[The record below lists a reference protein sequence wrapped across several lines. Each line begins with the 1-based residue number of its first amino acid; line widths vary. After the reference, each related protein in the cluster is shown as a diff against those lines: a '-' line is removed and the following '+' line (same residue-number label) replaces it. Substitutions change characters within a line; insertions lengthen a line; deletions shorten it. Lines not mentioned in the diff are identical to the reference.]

1 MQRTGRT
8 MMSTHARRNRRLTG
22 LVLSMALLAV
32 VPQAWAAAPQAAAAQ
47 AQGVAGYELPSA
59 ALQAVVDAPRAP
71 SLFLSP
77 RRDVAALMQMPS
89 LPSIQVVAQP
99 ELKLAGLRINPKTF
113 SDSRFSFGQ
122 KLWLMNVADGKERQ
136 ISGLPASLSIASLTW
151 SPDQKWLAFNQ
162 VDAATGANELWL
174 VDVTGGSARR
184 LVAGLNTVLGSGYQW
199 LPDSRGLVVFTRPGN
214 LGAAPAADGIPTGPA
229 VQQTSQGGGVV
240 SIRTYQDLLK
250 NEADARQ
257 FDYYATTQPMEVG
270 LDGQSHAIGAAG
282 IFMGFAVS
290 PDGRFVL
297 SQPVQRPY
305 SYVVPLS
312 SFPRRIEVLDR
323 STGKLVHT
331 VAVRPLVEGLPTGN
345 DAEVT
350 GVRDIS
356 WRGDA
361 DATLVWAEAQDGGD
375 PNREAKVRDAVFM
388 QAAPFDTPPVT
399 LAQLGSRYAG
409 ISWGRGDLALLNES
423 WWKTRRSKTWLI
435 APDNASADA
444 RLLWDRDAQ
453 DRYADPGRPLMTS
466 DDRGRSLLQTTA
478 DGGSL
483 YLAGAGASPEG
494 DRPFVDRFDVASGKA
509 TRLFHSQAPTYAAPV
524 TLLDAQASSLLISR
538 ESPDEP
544 TNFYVQSLADTNAAP
559 RALTHFPHPLP
570 QLKGVRKEQI
580 RYKRKDGVDLTA
592 TLLLPP
598 GYDPKRDGP
607 RPLLMWAYPGEF
619 KSAAAASQVTDSP
632 YRFNAIS
639 YWGPQ
644 AFLAKGYVVL
654 ASPSMPIIGEGDKEP
669 NDTYIEQLVANA
681 QAAVDEVVRRGVTDR
696 EHIAIGGHS
705 YGAFMTANLLAHTR
719 LFKAGIARSGA
730 YNRTLTPFGFQAEE
744 RNYWQA
750 QDVYQKMAPFNYA
763 DRIKDPILFIHGVDD
778 NNSGTFPMQSERMF
792 AAVKGL
798 GGTARLV
805 MLPNESHAYRA
816 RESIMTMLAESERW
830 LEQNLGPVQQGKA
843 KKTR

>member
-1 MQRTGRT
+1 

-32 VPQAWAAAPQAAAAQ
+32 VPQAWAAAPQAAQPQ

-174 VDVTGGSARR
+174 VDVAAGSARR
-184 LVAGLNTVLGSGYQW
+184 LVADLNTVLGSGYQW
-199 LPDSRGLVVFTRPGN
+199 LPDSRGLVVFTRPAN
-214 LGAAPAADGIPTGPA
+214 LGTAPAADGIPTGPA

-257 FDYYATTQPMEVG
+257 FDYYATTQPMEVS
-270 LDGQSHAIGAAG
+270 LDGQRRAIGAAG

-305 SYVVPLS
+305 SYVVPVS

-375 PNREAKVRDAVFM
+375 PNKEAKVRDAVFM

-453 DRYADPGRPLMTS
+453 DRYADPGRPLMAS

-494 DRPFVDRFDVASGKA
+494 DRPFVDRFEVASGKA

-559 RALTHFPHPLP
+559 RALTHFAHPLP
-570 QLKGVRKEQI
+570 QLKGVQKEQI

>member
-1 MQRTGRT
+1 

-32 VPQAWAAAPQAAAAQ
+32 VPQALAAAPQAAQTQ
-47 AQGVAGYELPSA
+47 AQGVTGYELPSA

-71 SLFLSP
+71 SLYLSP

-99 ELKLAGLRINPKTF
+99 ELKLAGLRINPRTF

-122 KLWLMNVADGKERQ
+122 KLWLMNVVDGKERQ

-174 VDVTGGSARR
+174 VDVAGGSARR

-199 LPDSRGLVVFTRPGN
+199 LPDSRGLVVFTRPAN

-257 FDYYATTQPMEVG
+257 FDYYATTQPVEVS
-270 LDGQSHAIGAAG
+270 LDGQSRAIGAAG

-305 SYVVPLS
+305 SYVVPVS

-375 PNREAKVRDAVFM
+375 PNKEAKVRDAVFM
-388 QAAPFDTPPVT
+388 QAAPFETPPVT

-453 DRYADPGRPLMTS
+453 DRYADPGRPLMAS

-494 DRPFVDRFDVASGKA
+494 DRPFVDRFEVASGKA

-559 RALTHFPHPLP
+559 RALTHFAHPLP
-570 QLKGVRKEQI
+570 QLKGVQKEQI

-778 NNSGTFPMQSERMF
+778 NNSGTFPLQSERMF

-830 LEQNLGPVQQGKA
+830 LEQTLGPVQQGKA
-843 KKTR
+843 KKKR

>member
-1 MQRTGRT
+1 
-8 MMSTHARRNRRLTG
+8 MSTHARRNRRLTG

-32 VPQAWAAAPQAAAAQ
+32 VPQALAAAPQAAQTQ
-47 AQGVAGYELPSA
+47 AQGVTGYELPSA

-71 SLFLSP
+71 SLYLSP

-99 ELKLAGLRINPKTF
+99 ELKLAGLRINPRTF

-174 VDVTGGSARR
+174 VDVAGGSARR

-199 LPDSRGLVVFTRPGN
+199 LPDSRGLVVFTRPAN

-257 FDYYATTQPMEVG
+257 FDYYATTQPVEVS
-270 LDGQSHAIGAAG
+270 LDGQSRAIGAAG

-305 SYVVPLS
+305 SYVVPVS

-559 RALTHFPHPLP
+559 RALTHFAHPLP
-570 QLKGVRKEQI
+570 QLKGVQKEQI

-778 NNSGTFPMQSERMF
+778 NNSGTFPLQSERMF

-830 LEQNLGPVQQGKA
+830 LEQTIGPAEQGKA
-843 KKTR
+843 RKKR

>member
-1 MQRTGRT
+1 

-99 ELKLAGLRINPKTF
+99 ELKLAGLRINPRTF

-174 VDVTGGSARR
+174 VDVAGGSARR

-199 LPDSRGLVVFTRPGN
+199 LPDSRGLVVFTRPAN

-257 FDYYATTQPMEVG
+257 FDYYATTQPVEVS
-270 LDGQSHAIGAAG
+270 LDGQSRAIGAAG

-305 SYVVPLS
+305 SYVVPVS

-435 APDNASADA
+435 SPDNASADA

-559 RALTHFPHPLP
+559 RALTHFAHPLP
-570 QLKGVRKEQI
+570 QLKGVQKEQI

-778 NNSGTFPMQSERMF
+778 NNSGTFPLQSERMF

-830 LEQNLGPVQQGKA
+830 LEQTIGPAEQGKA
-843 KKTR
+843 KKKR

>member
-270 LDGQSHAIGAAG
+270 LDGQSRAIGAAG

-444 RLLWDRDAQ
+444 KLLWDRDAQ

-559 RALTHFPHPLP
+559 RALTHFAHPLP
-570 QLKGVRKEQI
+570 QLKGVQKEQI

-843 KKTR
+843 KKQR

>member
-1 MQRTGRT
+1 MSMHVRRT
-8 MMSTHARRNRRLTG
+8 RRWTG
-22 LVLSMALLAV
+22 LVLSMGLLAAA
-32 VPQAWAAAPQAAAAQ
+32 PLAWAAAPQPAAAQ
-47 AQGVAGYELPSA
+47 AQGVNGYELPSA

-71 SLFLSP
+71 SLYLSP
-77 RRDVAALMQMPS
+77 RRDVAAMMQMPS

-99 ELKLAGLRINPKTF
+99 ELKLAGLRINPRTF
-113 SDSRFSFGQ
+113 SDSRFSFGE

-136 ISGLPASLSIASLTW
+136 ISGLPAKLSIASVMW

-162 VDAATGANELWL
+162 VDAASGANELWL
-174 VDVTGGSARR
+174 VDVAGGSARR
-184 LVAGLNTVLGSGYQW
+184 LVAGLNTVIGSGYQW
-199 LPDSRGLVVFTRPGN
+199 LPDSRGLVVFTRPAN

-229 VQQTSQGGGVV
+229 VQQTRQGDGVV

-257 FDYYATTQPMEVG
+257 FDYYATTQPVEVS
-270 LDGQSHAIGAAG
+270 LDGNTRTIGAAG
-282 IFMGFAVS
+282 IFMGFSVS

-297 SQPVQRPY
+297 RQPVQRPY
-305 SYVVPLS
+305 SYVVPVG
-312 SFPRRIEVLDR
+312 SFPRRIEVIDR
-323 STGKLVHT
+323 ASGKLVHT

-350 GVRDIS
+350 GVRDIG

-361 DATLVWAEAQDGGD
+361 AATLVWAEAQDGGD
-375 PNREAKVRDAVFM
+375 PNKDARVRDAVLM
-388 QAAPFDTPPVT
+388 QAAPFDRPPVT
-399 LAQLGSRYAG
+399 LAQLGSRLAG
-409 ISWGRGDLALLNES
+409 ISWGRGDLALLTES
-423 WWKTRRSKTWLI
+423 WWKTRRTRTWLI
-435 APDNASADA
+435 APDNASTEP

-453 DRYADPGRPLMTS
+453 DRYADPGRPLLAS
-466 DDRGRSLLQTTA
+466 DERGRSLLQTSA
-478 DGGSL
+478 DGSSL

-494 DRPFVDRFDVASGKA
+494 DRPFVDRFDIATGKA
-509 TRLFHSQAPTYAAPV
+509 TRLFHSQAPSYALPV
-524 TLLDAQASSLLISR
+524 ALLDNQASSLLLSR

-544 TNFYVQSLADTNAAP
+544 ANFYVQSLADAGAAP
-559 RALTHFPHPLP
+559 RALTHFAHPLP
-570 QLKGVRKEQI
+570 QLKGVQKEQI

-632 YRFNAIS
+632 YRFNAVS

-696 EHIAIGGHS
+696 DHIAIGGHS

-778 NNSGTFPMQSERMF
+778 NNSGTFPIQSERMF

-830 LEQNLGPVQQGKA
+830 LEQTIGPAEQGKA
-843 KKTR
+843 KKKR

>member
-1 MQRTGRT
+1 

-174 VDVTGGSARR
+174 VDVAGGSARR
-184 LVAGLNTVLGSGYQW
+184 LVAGLNTVLGTGYQW

-214 LGAAPAADGIPTGPA
+214 LGVAPAADGIPPGPA

-270 LDGQSHAIGAAG
+270 LDGQSRAIGAAG

-350 GVRDIS
+350 GVRDVS

-453 DRYADPGRPLMTS
+453 DRYADPGRPLMAS

-559 RALTHFPHPLP
+559 RALTHFAHPLP
-570 QLKGVRKEQI
+570 QLKGVQKEQI

>member
-1 MQRTGRT
+1 

-32 VPQAWAAAPQAAAAQ
+32 VPQAWAAAPQAAQPQ

-174 VDVTGGSARR
+174 VDVAVGSARR
-184 LVAGLNTVLGSGYQW
+184 LVADLNTVLGSGYQW
-199 LPDSRGLVVFTRPGN
+199 LPDSRGLVVFTRPAN
-214 LGAAPAADGIPTGPA
+214 LGTAPAADGIPTGPA

-257 FDYYATTQPMEVG
+257 FDYYATTQPMEVS
-270 LDGQSHAIGAAG
+270 LDGQRRAIGAAG

-305 SYVVPLS
+305 SYVVPVS

-375 PNREAKVRDAVFM
+375 PNKEAKVRDAVFM

-453 DRYADPGRPLMTS
+453 DRYADPGRPLMAS

-494 DRPFVDRFDVASGKA
+494 DRPFVDRFEVASGKA

-559 RALTHFPHPLP
+559 RALTHFAHPLP
-570 QLKGVRKEQI
+570 QLKGVQKEQI

-830 LEQNLGPVQQGKA
+830 LEQTLGPVQQGKA

>member
-1 MQRTGRT
+1 
-8 MMSTHARRNRRLTG
+8 MSMHARRTRRWTG
-22 LVLSMALLAV
+22 LVLSMGLLAV
-32 VPQAWAAAPQAAAAQ
+32 APLAWAAAPQPAAAQ
-47 AQGVAGYELPSA
+47 AQGVNGYELPSA

-99 ELKLAGLRINPKTF
+99 ELKLAGLRINPRTF
-113 SDSRFSFGQ
+113 SDSRFSFGE
-122 KLWLMNVADGKERQ
+122 KLWLMNVADGRERQ
-136 ISGLPASLSIASLTW
+136 ISGLPGKLSIASVTW

-162 VDAATGANELWL
+162 VDAASGANELWL
-174 VDVTGGSARR
+174 VDVAAGSARR
-184 LVAGLNTVLGSGYQW
+184 LVAGLNTVIGSGYQW
-199 LPDSRGLVVFTRPGN
+199 LPDSRGLVVFTRPAN

-257 FDYYATTQPMEVG
+257 FDYYATTQPVEVS
-270 LDGQSHAIGAAG
+270 LDGSTRAIGSAG

-297 SQPVQRPY
+297 RQPVQRPY
-305 SYVVPLS
+305 SYVVPVD
-312 SFPRRIEVLDR
+312 SFPRRIEVIDR
-323 STGKLVHT
+323 ASGKLVHT

-350 GVRDIS
+350 GVRDIR

-375 PNREAKVRDAVFM
+375 PNRDAKVRDAVLM
-388 QAAPFDTPPVT
+388 QAAPFDRPPVT
-399 LAQLGSRYAG
+399 LAQLGSRLAG
-409 ISWGRGDLALLNES
+409 ISWGRGDLALLTES
-423 WWKTRRSKTWLI
+423 WWKTRKTRTWLI
-435 APDNASADA
+435 APDNAGAEP

-453 DRYADPGRPLMTS
+453 DRYADPGRPLLSS
-466 DDRGRSLLQTTA
+466 DERGRSLLQTSP
-478 DGGSL
+478 DGSSL

-494 DRPFVDRFDVASGKA
+494 DRPFVDRFEIATGKA
-509 TRLFHSQAPTYAAPV
+509 TRLFHSQAPSYSLPV
-524 TLLDAQASSLLISR
+524 ALLDDQGRSLLLSR

-544 TNFYVQSLADTNAAP
+544 ANFYVQSLADAGTAP
-559 RALTHFPHPLP
+559 RALTHFAHPLP
-570 QLKGVRKEQI
+570 QLKGVQKEQI

-632 YRFNAIS
+632 YRFNAVS

-696 EHIAIGGHS
+696 DHIAIGGHS

-750 QDVYQKMAPFNYA
+750 QEVYQKMAPFTYA

-778 NNSGTFPMQSERMF
+778 NNSGTFPIQSERMF

-830 LEQNLGPVQQGKA
+830 LEQTIGPAGQGKA
-843 KKTR
+843 KKPR

>member
-1 MQRTGRT
+1 

-32 VPQAWAAAPQAAAAQ
+32 VPQAWAAAPQAAQSQ
-47 AQGVAGYELPSA
+47 AQGVTGYELPSA

-71 SLFLSP
+71 SLYLSP

-99 ELKLAGLRINPKTF
+99 ELKLAGLRINPRTF

-174 VDVTGGSARR
+174 VDVAGGSARR

-199 LPDSRGLVVFTRPGN
+199 LPDSRGLVVFTRPAN

-257 FDYYATTQPMEVG
+257 FDYYATTQPVEVS
-270 LDGQSHAIGAAG
+270 LDGQRRAIGAAG

-305 SYVVPLS
+305 SYVVPVS
-312 SFPRRIEVLDR
+312 SFPRRIEVLER

-375 PNREAKVRDAVFM
+375 PNKEAKVRDAVFM

-453 DRYADPGRPLMTS
+453 DRYADPGRPLMAS

-494 DRPFVDRFDVASGKA
+494 DRPFVDRFEVASGKA

-559 RALTHFPHPLP
+559 RALTHFAHPLP
-570 QLKGVRKEQI
+570 QLKGVQKEQI

-778 NNSGTFPMQSERMF
+778 NNSGTFPLQSERMF

-805 MLPNESHAYRA
+805 MLPNESHGYRA

-830 LEQNLGPVQQGKA
+830 LEQTIGPAEQGKA
-843 KKTR
+843 KKKR

>member
-1 MQRTGRT
+1 
-8 MMSTHARRNRRLTG
+8 MSMHARRTRRWTG
-22 LVLSMALLAV
+22 LVLSMGLLAV
-32 VPQAWAAAPQAAAAQ
+32 APLAWAAAPQPAAAQ
-47 AQGVAGYELPSA
+47 AQGVNGYELPSA

-71 SLFLSP
+71 SLYLSP
-77 RRDVAALMQMPS
+77 RRDVAAMMQMPS

-99 ELKLAGLRINPKTF
+99 ELKLAGLRINPRTF
-113 SDSRFSFGQ
+113 SDSRFSFGE

-136 ISGLPASLSIASLTW
+136 ISGLPAKLSIASVTW

-162 VDAATGANELWL
+162 VDAGSGANELWL
-174 VDVTGGSARR
+174 VDVAGGSARR
-184 LVAGLNTVLGSGYQW
+184 LVAGLNTVIGSGYQW
-199 LPDSRGLVVFTRPGN
+199 LPDSRGLVVFTRPAN

-257 FDYYATTQPMEVG
+257 FDYYATTQPMEVS
-270 LDGQSHAIGAAG
+270 LDGSTRAIGAAG
-282 IFMGFAVS
+282 IFMGFSVS

-297 SQPVQRPY
+297 RQPVQRPY
-305 SYVVPLS
+305 SYVVPVD
-312 SFPRRIEVLDR
+312 SFPRRIEVIDR
-323 STGKLVHT
+323 ASGKLVHT

-350 GVRDIS
+350 GVRDIG

-375 PNREAKVRDAVFM
+375 PNRDAKVRDAVLM
-388 QAAPFDTPPVT
+388 QAAPFDKPPVT
-399 LAQLGSRYAG
+399 LAQLGSRLAG
-409 ISWGRGDLALLNES
+409 ISWGRGDLALLTES
-423 WWKTRRSKTWLI
+423 WWKTRRTKTWLI
-435 APDNASADA
+435 APDNAGAEP
-444 RLLWDRDAQ
+444 RLLWDRDGQ
-453 DRYADPGRPLMTS
+453 DRYSDPGRPLLSS
-466 DDRGRSLLQTTA
+466 DDRGRSLLQTSA
-478 DGGSL
+478 DGSSL

-494 DRPFVDRFDVASGKA
+494 DRPFVDRFDIATGKA
-509 TRLFHSQAPTYAAPV
+509 TRLFHSQAPSYSLPV
-524 TLLDAQASSLLISR
+524 ALLDNQGSSLLLSR

-544 TNFYVQSLADTNAAP
+544 ANFYVQSLADAGSAP
-559 RALTHFPHPLP
+559 RALTHFAHPLP
-570 QLKGVRKEQI
+570 QLKGVQKEQI

-632 YRFNAIS
+632 YRFNAVS

-696 EHIAIGGHS
+696 DHIAIGGHS

-778 NNSGTFPMQSERMF
+778 NNSGTFPIQSERMF

-830 LEQNLGPVQQGKA
+830 LEQTIGPAEQGKA
-843 KKTR
+843 KKKR

>member
-1 MQRTGRT
+1 
-8 MMSTHARRNRRLTG
+8 MSMHARRTRRWTG
-22 LVLSMALLAV
+22 LVLSMGLLAV
-32 VPQAWAAAPQAAAAQ
+32 APLAWAAAPQPVATQ
-47 AQGVAGYELPSA
+47 AQGVNGYELPSA

-71 SLFLSP
+71 SLYLSP
-77 RRDVAALMQMPS
+77 RRDVAAMMQMPS

-99 ELKLAGLRINPKTF
+99 ELKLAGLRINPRTF
-113 SDSRFSFGQ
+113 SDSRFSFGE

-136 ISGLPASLSIASLTW
+136 ISGLPAKLSIASVMW

-162 VDAATGANELWL
+162 VDAASGANELWL
-174 VDVTGGSARR
+174 VDVAGGSARR
-184 LVAGLNTVLGSGYQW
+184 LVAGLNTVIGSGYQW
-199 LPDSRGLVVFTRPGN
+199 LPDSRGLVVFTRPAN

-257 FDYYATTQPMEVG
+257 FDYYATTQPMEVS
-270 LDGQSHAIGAAG
+270 LDGSTRAIDAAG
-282 IFMGFAVS
+282 IFMGFSVS

-297 SQPVQRPY
+297 RQPVQRPY
-305 SYVVPLS
+305 SYVVPVD
-312 SFPRRIEVLDR
+312 SFPRRIEVIDR
-323 STGKLVHT
+323 ASGKLVHT

-350 GVRDIS
+350 GVRDIR

-375 PNREAKVRDAVFM
+375 PNRDAKVRDAVLM
-388 QAAPFDTPPVT
+388 QAAPFDKPPVT
-399 LAQLGSRYAG
+399 LAQLGSRLAG
-409 ISWGRGDLALLNES
+409 ISWGRGDLALLTES
-423 WWKTRRSKTWLI
+423 WWKTRRTKTWLI
-435 APDNASADA
+435 APDNAGAEP

-453 DRYADPGRPLMTS
+453 DRYSDPGRPLLSS
-466 DDRGRSLLQTTA
+466 DDRGRSLLQTSA
-478 DGGSL
+478 DGNSL

-494 DRPFVDRFDVASGKA
+494 DRPFVDRFDIATGKA
-509 TRLFHSQAPTYAAPV
+509 TRLFHSQAPSYSLPV
-524 TLLDAQASSLLISR
+524 ALLDNQGSSLLLSR

-544 TNFYVQSLADTNAAP
+544 ANFYVQSLADAGAAP
-559 RALTHFPHPLP
+559 RALTHFAHPLP
-570 QLKGVRKEQI
+570 QLKGVQKEQI

-632 YRFNAIS
+632 YRFNAVS

-696 EHIAIGGHS
+696 DHIAIGGHS

-778 NNSGTFPMQSERMF
+778 NNSGTFPIQSERMF

-830 LEQNLGPVQQGKA
+830 LEQTIGPAEQGKA
-843 KKTR
+843 KKKR

>member
-1 MQRTGRT
+1 

-32 VPQAWAAAPQAAAAQ
+32 VPQAWAAAPQVATAQ

-71 SLFLSP
+71 SLYLSP

-99 ELKLAGLRINPKTF
+99 ELKLAGLRINPRTF

-136 ISGLPASLSIASLTW
+136 ISGLPATLSIASLTW

-174 VDVTGGSARR
+174 VDVAGGSARR

-199 LPDSRGLVVFTRPGN
+199 LPDSRGLVVFTRPAN

-257 FDYYATTQPMEVG
+257 FDYYATTQPVEVS
-270 LDGQSHAIGAAG
+270 LDGQRRALGAAG

-305 SYVVPLS
+305 SYVVPVS

-375 PNREAKVRDAVFM
+375 PNKEAKVRDAVFM

-494 DRPFVDRFDVASGKA
+494 DRPFVDRFEVASGKA

-559 RALTHFPHPLP
+559 RALTHFAHPLP
-570 QLKGVRKEQI
+570 QLKGVQKEQI

-778 NNSGTFPMQSERMF
+778 NNSGTFPLQSERMF

-830 LEQNLGPVQQGKA
+830 LEQTLGPVQQDKGS
-843 KKTR
+843 KKR

>member
-1 MQRTGRT
+1 
-8 MMSTHARRNRRLTG
+8 MMSMHARRNRRLTG

-32 VPQAWAAAPQAAAAQ
+32 VPQALAAAPQAAQTQ
-47 AQGVAGYELPSA
+47 AQGVTGYELPSA

-71 SLFLSP
+71 SLYLSP

-99 ELKLAGLRINPKTF
+99 ELKLAGLRINPRTF

-136 ISGLPASLSIASLTW
+136 ISGLPATLSIASLTW

-174 VDVTGGSARR
+174 VDVAGGSARR

-199 LPDSRGLVVFTRPGN
+199 LPDSRGLVVFTRPAN

-257 FDYYATTQPMEVG
+257 FDYYATTQPVEVS
-270 LDGQSHAIGAAG
+270 LEGQSRAIGAAG

-305 SYVVPLS
+305 SYVVPAS

-453 DRYADPGRPLMTS
+453 DRYADPGRPLMAS

-494 DRPFVDRFDVASGKA
+494 DRPFVDRFEVASGKA

-559 RALTHFPHPLP
+559 RALTHFAHPLP
-570 QLKGVRKEQI
+570 QLKGVQKEQI

-778 NNSGTFPMQSERMF
+778 NNSGTFPLQSERMF

-830 LEQNLGPVQQGKA
+830 LEQTLGPVQQGKA
-843 KKTR
+843 KKKR

>member
-1 MQRTGRT
+1 
-8 MMSTHARRNRRLTG
+8 MSTHARRNRRLTG

-32 VPQAWAAAPQAAAAQ
+32 VPQAWAAAPQVAQTQ
-47 AQGVAGYELPSA
+47 AQGVTGYELPSA

-136 ISGLPASLSIASLTW
+136 ISGLPGSLSIASLTW

-174 VDVTGGSARR
+174 VDVAGGSARR
-184 LVAGLNTVLGSGYQW
+184 LLAGLNTVLGSGYQW
-199 LPDSRGLVVFTRPGN
+199 LPDSRGLVVFTRPAN

-257 FDYYATTQPMEVG
+257 FDYYATTQPVEVS
-270 LDGQSHAIGAAG
+270 LDGQRRAIGAAG

-305 SYVVPLS
+305 SYVVPVS
-312 SFPRRIEVLDR
+312 SFPRRIEVLER

-375 PNREAKVRDAVFM
+375 PNKEAKVRDAVFM

-453 DRYADPGRPLMTS
+453 DRYADPGRPLMAS

-494 DRPFVDRFDVASGKA
+494 DRPFVDRFEVASGKA

-559 RALTHFPHPLP
+559 RALTHFAHPLP
-570 QLKGVRKEQI
+570 QLKGVQKEQI

-763 DRIKDPILFIHGVDD
+763 DRIKDPILFIHGMDD
-778 NNSGTFPMQSERMF
+778 NNSGTFPLQSERMF

-830 LEQNLGPVQQGKA
+830 LEQTIGPAEQGKA
-843 KKTR
+843 KKKR

>member
-1 MQRTGRT
+1 

-32 VPQAWAAAPQAAAAQ
+32 VPQAWAAAPQVAQTQ
-47 AQGVAGYELPSA
+47 AQGVTGYELPSA

-71 SLFLSP
+71 SLYLSP

-136 ISGLPASLSIASLTW
+136 ISGLPATLSIASLTW

-174 VDVTGGSARR
+174 VDVAGGSARR

-199 LPDSRGLVVFTRPGN
+199 LPDSRGLVVFTRPAN

-257 FDYYATTQPMEVG
+257 FDYYATTQPVEVS
-270 LDGQSHAIGAAG
+270 LDGQSRAIGAAG

-305 SYVVPLS
+305 SYVVPVS

-559 RALTHFPHPLP
+559 RALTHFAHPLP
-570 QLKGVRKEQI
+570 QLKGVQKEQI

-778 NNSGTFPMQSERMF
+778 NNSGTFPLQSERMF

-830 LEQNLGPVQQGKA
+830 LEQTLGPVQQDKA
-843 KKTR
+843 RKKR

>member
-1 MQRTGRT
+1 
-8 MMSTHARRNRRLTG
+8 MSMHARRTRRWTG
-22 LVLSMALLAV
+22 LVLSMGLLAV
-32 VPQAWAAAPQAAAAQ
+32 APLAWAASPQPAQVQ
-47 AQGVAGYELPSA
+47 AQGATGYELPSA

-71 SLFLSP
+71 SLYLSP
-77 RRDVAALMQMPS
+77 RRDVAAMMQMPS

-99 ELKLAGLRINPKTF
+99 ELKLAGLRINPRTF
-113 SDSRFSFGQ
+113 SDSRFSFGE

-136 ISGLPASLSIASLTW
+136 ISGLPAKLSIASVMW

-162 VDAATGANELWL
+162 VDAASGANELWL
-174 VDVTGGSARR
+174 VDVAGGSARR
-184 LVAGLNTVLGSGYQW
+184 LVAGLNTVIGSGYQW
-199 LPDSRGLVVFTRPGN
+199 LPDSRGLVVFTRPAN
-214 LGAAPAADGIPTGPA
+214 LGAAPATDGIPTGPA
-229 VQQTSQGGGVV
+229 VQQTRQGDGVV

-257 FDYYATTQPMEVG
+257 FDYYATSQPVEVS
-270 LDGQSHAIGAAG
+270 LDGNTRAIGAAG
-282 IFMGFAVS
+282 IFMGFSVS

-297 SQPVQRPY
+297 RQPVQRPY
-305 SYVVPLS
+305 SYVVPVG
-312 SFPRRIEVLDR
+312 SFPRRIEVIDR
-323 STGKLVHT
+323 ASGKLVHT

-350 GVRDIS
+350 GVRDIG

-361 DATLVWAEAQDGGD
+361 EATLVWAEAQDGGD
-375 PNREAKVRDAVFM
+375 PNKDAKVRDAVLM
-388 QAAPFDTPPVT
+388 QAAPFDRPPVT
-399 LAQLGSRYAG
+399 LAQLGSRLAG
-409 ISWGRGDLALLNES
+409 ISWGRGDLALLTES
-423 WWKTRRSKTWLI
+423 WWKTRRTKTWLI
-435 APDNASADA
+435 APDNASTEP

-453 DRYADPGRPLMTS
+453 DRYADPGRPLLAS
-466 DDRGRSLLQTTA
+466 DERGRWLLQTSA
-478 DGGSL
+478 DGSSL

-494 DRPFVDRFDVASGKA
+494 DRPFVDRFDIATGKA
-509 TRLFHSQAPTYAAPV
+509 TRLFHSQAPSYALPV
-524 TLLDAQASSLLISR
+524 ALLDNQGSSLLLSR

-544 TNFYVQSLADTNAAP
+544 ANFYVQSLADAGAAP
-559 RALTHFPHPLP
+559 RALTHFAHPLP
-570 QLKGVRKEQI
+570 QLKGVQKEQI

-632 YRFNAIS
+632 YRFNAVS

-696 EHIAIGGHS
+696 DHIAIGGHS

-778 NNSGTFPMQSERMF
+778 NNSGTFPIQSERMF

-830 LEQNLGPVQQGKA
+830 LEQTIGPAEQGKT
-843 KKTR
+843 KKKR

>member
-1 MQRTGRT
+1 

-32 VPQAWAAAPQAAAAQ
+32 VPQAWAAAPQVAQTQ
-47 AQGVAGYELPSA
+47 AQGVTGYELPSA

-136 ISGLPASLSIASLTW
+136 ISGLPGSLSIASLTW

-174 VDVTGGSARR
+174 VDVAGGSARR
-184 LVAGLNTVLGSGYQW
+184 LLAGLNTVLGSGYQW
-199 LPDSRGLVVFTRPGN
+199 LPDSRGLVVFTRPAN

-257 FDYYATTQPMEVG
+257 FDYYATTQPVEVS
-270 LDGQSHAIGAAG
+270 LDGQRRAIGAAG

-305 SYVVPLS
+305 SYVVPVS
-312 SFPRRIEVLDR
+312 SFPRRIEVLER

-375 PNREAKVRDAVFM
+375 PNKEAKVRDAVFM

-453 DRYADPGRPLMTS
+453 DRYADPGRPLMAS

-494 DRPFVDRFDVASGKA
+494 DRPFVDRFEVASGKA

-559 RALTHFPHPLP
+559 RALTHFAHPLP
-570 QLKGVRKEQI
+570 QLKGVQKEQI

-778 NNSGTFPMQSERMF
+778 NNSGTFPLQSERMF

-830 LEQNLGPVQQGKA
+830 LEQTIGPAEQGKA
-843 KKTR
+843 KKKR

>member
-1 MQRTGRT
+1 
-8 MMSTHARRNRRLTG
+8 MMSMHARRNRRLTG

-32 VPQAWAAAPQAAAAQ
+32 VPQAWAAAPQTAQSQ
-47 AQGVAGYELPSA
+47 AQGVTGYELPSA

-89 LPSIQVVAQP
+89 LPSIHVVAQP
-99 ELKLAGLRINPKTF
+99 ELKLAGLRINPRTF

-174 VDVTGGSARR
+174 VDVAGGSARR
-184 LVAGLNTVLGSGYQW
+184 LVAGLNTVLGTGYQW
-199 LPDSRGLVVFTRPGN
+199 LPDSRGLVVFTRPAN

-257 FDYYATTQPMEVG
+257 FDYYATTQPVEVS
-270 LDGQSHAIGAAG
+270 LDGQSRAIGAAG

-375 PNREAKVRDAVFM
+375 PNKEAKVRDAVFM

-453 DRYADPGRPLMTS
+453 DRYADPGRPLMAS

-559 RALTHFPHPLP
+559 RALTHFAHPLP
-570 QLKGVRKEQI
+570 QLKGVQKEQI

-778 NNSGTFPMQSERMF
+778 NNSGTFPLQSERMF

-830 LEQNLGPVQQGKA
+830 LEQTLGPVEQGKA

>member
-1 MQRTGRT
+1 MSMHVRRT
-8 MMSTHARRNRRLTG
+8 RRWTG
-22 LVLSMALLAV
+22 LVLSMGLLAV
-32 VPQAWAAAPQAAAAQ
+32 APLAWAAAPQPAAAQ
-47 AQGVAGYELPSA
+47 AQGVNGYELPSA

-71 SLFLSP
+71 SLYLSP

-99 ELKLAGLRINPKTF
+99 ELKLAGLRINPRTF
-113 SDSRFSFGQ
+113 SDSRFSFGE

-136 ISGLPASLSIASLTW
+136 ISGLPAKLSIASVMW

-162 VDAATGANELWL
+162 VDAASGANELWL
-174 VDVTGGSARR
+174 VDVAGGSARR
-184 LVAGLNTVLGSGYQW
+184 LVAGLNTVIGSGYQW
-199 LPDSRGLVVFTRPGN
+199 LPDSRGLVVFTRPAN

-229 VQQTSQGGGVV
+229 VQQTRQGDGVV

-257 FDYYATTQPMEVG
+257 FDYYATTQPVEVS
-270 LDGQSHAIGAAG
+270 LDGNTRAIGAAG
-282 IFMGFAVS
+282 IFMGFSVS

-297 SQPVQRPY
+297 RQPVQRPY
-305 SYVVPLS
+305 SYVVPVG
-312 SFPRRIEVLDR
+312 SFPRRIEVIDR
-323 STGKLVHT
+323 ASGKLVHT

-350 GVRDIS
+350 GVRDIG

-361 DATLVWAEAQDGGD
+361 EATLVWAEAQDGGD
-375 PNREAKVRDAVFM
+375 PNKDAKVRDAVLM

-399 LAQLGSRYAG
+399 LAQLGSRLAG
-409 ISWGRGDLALLNES
+409 ISWGRGDLALLTES
-423 WWKTRRSKTWLI
+423 WWKTRRTKTWLI
-435 APDNASADA
+435 APDNSSTEP
-444 RLLWDRDAQ
+444 RLLWVRDAQ
-453 DRYADPGRPLMTS
+453 DRYADPGRPLLAS
-466 DDRGRSLLQTTA
+466 DERGRSLLQTSA
-478 DGGSL
+478 DGSSL

-494 DRPFVDRFDVASGKA
+494 DRPFVDRFDIATGKA
-509 TRLFHSQAPTYAAPV
+509 TRLFHSQAPSYALPV
-524 TLLDAQASSLLISR
+524 ALLDNQASSLLLSR

-544 TNFYVQSLADTNAAP
+544 ANFYVQSLADAGAAP
-559 RALTHFPHPLP
+559 RALTHFAHPLP
-570 QLKGVRKEQI
+570 QLKGVQKEQI

-632 YRFNAIS
+632 YRFNAVS

-696 EHIAIGGHS
+696 DHIAIGGHS

-778 NNSGTFPMQSERMF
+778 NNSGTFPIQSERMF

-830 LEQNLGPVQQGKA
+830 LEQTIGPAEQGKA
-843 KKTR
+843 KKKR

>member
-1 MQRTGRT
+1 
-8 MMSTHARRNRRLTG
+8 MSTHARRNRRLTG

-32 VPQAWAAAPQAAAAQ
+32 VPQAWAAAPQAAQPQ

-174 VDVTGGSARR
+174 VDVAAGSARR
-184 LVAGLNTVLGSGYQW
+184 LVADLNTVLGSGYQW
-199 LPDSRGLVVFTRPGN
+199 LPDSRGLVVFTRPAN
-214 LGAAPAADGIPTGPA
+214 LGTAPAADGIPTGPA

-250 NEADARQ
+250 NEVDARQ
-257 FDYYATTQPMEVG
+257 FDYYATTQPMEVS
-270 LDGQSHAIGAAG
+270 LDGQRRAIGAAG

-305 SYVVPLS
+305 SYVVPVS

-375 PNREAKVRDAVFM
+375 PNKEAKVRDAVFM

-453 DRYADPGRPLMTS
+453 DRYADPGRPLMAS

-494 DRPFVDRFDVASGKA
+494 DRPFVDRFEVASGKA

-559 RALTHFPHPLP
+559 RALTHFAHPLP
-570 QLKGVRKEQI
+570 QLKGVQKEQI

-830 LEQNLGPVQQGKA
+830 LEQTLGPVQQGKA

>member
-270 LDGQSHAIGAAG
+270 LDGQSRAIGAAG

-453 DRYADPGRPLMTS
+453 DRYADPGRPLMAS

-559 RALTHFPHPLP
+559 RALTHFAHPLP
-570 QLKGVRKEQI
+570 QLKGVQKEQI

>member
-1 MQRTGRT
+1 

-32 VPQAWAAAPQAAAAQ
+32 VPQAWAAAPQVAQTQ
-47 AQGVAGYELPSA
+47 AQGVTGYELPSA

-136 ISGLPASLSIASLTW
+136 ISGLPGSLSIASLTW

-174 VDVTGGSARR
+174 VDVAGGSARR
-184 LVAGLNTVLGSGYQW
+184 LLAGLNTVLGSGYQW
-199 LPDSRGLVVFTRPGN
+199 LPDSRGLVVFTRPAN

-257 FDYYATTQPMEVG
+257 FDYYATTQPVEVS
-270 LDGQSHAIGAAG
+270 LDGQRRAIGPAG

-305 SYVVPLS
+305 SYVVPVS
-312 SFPRRIEVLDR
+312 SFPRRIEVLER

-375 PNREAKVRDAVFM
+375 PNKEAKVRDAVFM

-453 DRYADPGRPLMTS
+453 DRYADPGRPLMAS

-494 DRPFVDRFDVASGKA
+494 DRPFVDRFEVASGKA

-559 RALTHFPHPLP
+559 RALTHFAHPLP
-570 QLKGVRKEQI
+570 QLKGVQKEQI

-696 EHIAIGGHS
+696 DHIAIGGHS

-778 NNSGTFPMQSERMF
+778 NNSGTFPLQSERMF

-830 LEQNLGPVQQGKA
+830 LEQTLGPVQQDKA
-843 KKTR
+843 RKKR

>member
-1 MQRTGRT
+1 
-8 MMSTHARRNRRLTG
+8 MSMHARRTRRWTG
-22 LVLSMALLAV
+22 LVLSMGLLAV
-32 VPQAWAAAPQAAAAQ
+32 APLAWAAAPQPVAAQ
-47 AQGVAGYELPSA
+47 AQGVNGYELPSA

-71 SLFLSP
+71 SLYLSP
-77 RRDVAALMQMPS
+77 RRDVAAMMQMPS

-99 ELKLAGLRINPKTF
+99 ELKLAGLRINPRTF
-113 SDSRFSFGQ
+113 SDSRFSFGE

-136 ISGLPASLSIASLTW
+136 ISGLPAKLSIASVTW

-162 VDAATGANELWL
+162 VDAGSGANELWL
-174 VDVTGGSARR
+174 VDVAGGSARR
-184 LVAGLNTVLGSGYQW
+184 LVAGLNTVIGSGYQW
-199 LPDSRGLVVFTRPGN
+199 LPDSRGLVVFTRPAN

-257 FDYYATTQPMEVG
+257 FDYYATTQPMEVS
-270 LDGQSHAIGAAG
+270 LDGSTRAIGAAG
-282 IFMGFAVS
+282 IFMGFSVS

-297 SQPVQRPY
+297 RQPVQRPY
-305 SYVVPLS
+305 SYVVPVD
-312 SFPRRIEVLDR
+312 SFPRRIEVIDR
-323 STGKLVHT
+323 ASGKLVHT

-350 GVRDIS
+350 GVRDIR

-375 PNREAKVRDAVFM
+375 PNRDAKVRDAVLM
-388 QAAPFDTPPVT
+388 QAAPFDKPPVT
-399 LAQLGSRYAG
+399 LAQLGSRLAG
-409 ISWGRGDLALLNES
+409 ISWGRGDLALLTES
-423 WWKTRRSKTWLI
+423 WWKTRRTKTWLI
-435 APDNASADA
+435 APDNAGAEP
-444 RLLWDRDAQ
+444 RLMWDRDAQ
-453 DRYADPGRPLMTS
+453 DRYSDPGRPLLSS
-466 DDRGRSLLQTTA
+466 DERGRSLLQTSA
-478 DGGSL
+478 DGSSL

-494 DRPFVDRFDVASGKA
+494 DRPFVARFDIASGKA
-509 TRLFHSQAPTYAAPV
+509 TRLFHSQAPSYSLPV
-524 TLLDAQASSLLISR
+524 ALLDDQGSSLLLSR

-544 TNFYVQSLADTNAAP
+544 ANFYVQSLADASTAP
-559 RALTHFPHPLP
+559 RALTHFAHPLP
-570 QLKGVRKEQI
+570 QLKGVQKEQI

-632 YRFNAIS
+632 YRFNAVS

-696 EHIAIGGHS
+696 DHIAIGGHS

-778 NNSGTFPMQSERMF
+778 NNSGTFPIQSERMF

-830 LEQNLGPVQQGKA
+830 LEQTIGPAEQGKA
-843 KKTR
+843 KKKR

>member
-1 MQRTGRT
+1 
-8 MMSTHARRNRRLTG
+8 MSTHARRNRRLTG

-32 VPQAWAAAPQAAAAQ
+32 APQAWAAAPQAAAAQ

-174 VDVTGGSARR
+174 VDVAGGSARR

-199 LPDSRGLVVFTRPGN
+199 LPDSRGLVVFTRPAN

-270 LDGQSHAIGAAG
+270 LDGQSRAIGAAG

-444 RLLWDRDAQ
+444 RLLWDRDSQ
-453 DRYADPGRPLMTS
+453 DRYADPGRPLMAS

-559 RALTHFPHPLP
+559 RALTHFAHPLP
-570 QLKGVRKEQI
+570 QLKGVQKEQI